1 MDERTTED
9 GSVLK
14 ESLTE
19 LAGEVATLLRQEADV
34 ARCELAVAAEEARS
48 GATKFGVGICC
59 VLIGALAL
67 GAAAICGLTLLLEQ
81 WLTPLQAATV
91 SSLTIAAVL
100 GITGYLL
107 IRRGGES
114 IKPAK
119 FVPRRAIETMKENFR
134 WAQEKN

>member
-1 MDERTTED
+1 MDERTMED

-14 ESLTE
+14 ESLRD
-19 LAGEVATLLRQEADV
+19 LAGEVATLIRQEADV
-34 ARCELAVAAEEARS
+34 ARCELAEAAEGAKS

-59 VLIGALAL
+59 AGIGALAL
-67 GAAAICGLTLLLEQ
+67 SAAAICGLTLLLEQ

-91 SSLTIAAVL
+91 SSLTVAAAL

-114 IKPAK
+114 IKPAN